1 MNQCVGHGNQRCP
14 CSNLICFPS
23 LPCVFSDSV
32 SSVSICLCLSVSLS
46 LFLSH
51 SLSLSALYL
60 QVLLT
65 SSGLAQHPLLS
76 SRAVAR
82 ILLGVAS
89 PCFPTYEWKQC
100 PFWGRYAAHRFKVVQ
115 KAAQVVL
122 EGPWL
127 KKRQRALMS

>member
-1 MNQCVGHGNQRCP
+1 MNQCVGHGKQRCP
-14 CSNLICFPS
+14 CSNSLCFPLS
-23 LPCVFSDSV
+23 LVFSPNLS
-32 SSVSICLCLSVSLS
+32 LCLSASLS
-46 LFLSH
+46 LCFSLPLS
-51 SLSLSALYL
+51 LYLSALSL